1 LNANDFRA
9 LLASEKFDEV
19 VSVSRDANGSLP
31 NHSHPFEAKALI
43 TAGELRIIVD
53 GVEKTYQAGD
63 QFHLNANIEHLEFY
77 GPTGV
82 TYLVGRK
89 EASL

>member
-1 LNANDFRA
+1 MNANEFRV
-9 LLASEKFDEV
+9 LLASENFDEV

-43 TAGELRIIVD
+43 TAGELRICVGD
-53 GVEKTYQAGD
+53 VEKTYQIGD
-63 QFHLNANIEHLEFY
+63 QFHLNANIEHFESY

-89 EASL
+89 AVKV

>member
-1 LNANDFRA
+1 LNANEFRA
-9 LLASEKFDEV
+9 LLASENFDEV

-43 TAGELRIIVD
+43 TAGELRISVD
-53 GVEKTYQAGD
+53 GVEKTYQTGD

-77 GPTGV
+77 GPAGV

-89 EASL
+89 VASL